1 MDEVL
6 TLHFDGGSRGNP
18 GPSAA
23 GCVVTSADGTELA
36 KFGRWLGTMTNNQA
50 EYRGLIAVLEKAR
63 ELGAKQVLVIGD
75 SELVIKQ
82 MKGQYKVRNAKLKPL
97 WQAASDL
104 AASFDRVQFDHSLRE
119 GNATADR
126 MANLAMDRRSDVEE

>member
-18 GPSAA
+18 GPA
-23 GCVVTSADGTELA
+23 GCGVVVSAADGTELVKA
-36 KFGRWLGTMTNNQA
+36 GRFLGTMTNNQA
-50 EYRGLIAVLEKAR
+50 EYQGLVTVLRRAR
-63 ELGAKQVLVIGD
+63 DLGARQVLVIGD

-97 WQAASDL
+97 WEEARAL
-104 AASFDRVQFDHSLRE
+104 AEGFERVQFDHALRE
-119 GNATADR
+119 GNKTADN
-126 MANLAMDRRSDVEE
+126 MANRAMDAKADVED